1 MQNEK
6 YLDVQN
12 DFGRQ
17 DICVYLYPMNS
28 IPFIHINEISLRARK
43 HSFTLK
49 DPFVLIHMHEN
60 VEIHTDLVSWL
71 VPNVC
76 SFFSPTEKKVA

>member
-1 MQNEK
+1 MSVTQNNDSVLSTCVKTICTKSMQNMK

-28 IPFIHINEISLRARK
+28 IPFIHMNEISLRARK

-49 DPFVLIHMHEN
+49 N
-60 VEIHTDLVSWL
+60 
-71 VPNVC
+71 N
-76 SFFSPTEKKVA
+76 SFRSDTHA